1 VKVSN
6 KNKQIKND
14 VPSLIY
20 FFYIPDEDDD
30 DDSADDLD
38 ETALEGFTTPIDDE
52 DNPETV
58 DEYIAFQEVMNSK
71 LAF

>member
-1 VKVSN
+1 LYCFV
-6 KNKQIKND
+6 QD
-14 VPSLIY
+14 
-20 FFYIPDEDDD
+20 DDD

-58 DEYIAFQEVMNSK
+58 DEYIAFQEVMNSEFTSRF
-71 LAF
+71 LVEIQQN